1 MANYVLLWN
10 VMMKSKNNLEQVE
23 LTEAQKN
30 AQRNRAKGLGIA
42 LFLFALLVYA
52 ATMAH
57 LSA

>member
-1 MANYVLLWN
+1 MTDN
-10 VMMKSKNNLEQVE
+10 KEIEQIE
-23 LTEAQKN
+23 LTELQKK
-30 AQRNRAKGLGIA
+30 AQRHRAKGLSIA